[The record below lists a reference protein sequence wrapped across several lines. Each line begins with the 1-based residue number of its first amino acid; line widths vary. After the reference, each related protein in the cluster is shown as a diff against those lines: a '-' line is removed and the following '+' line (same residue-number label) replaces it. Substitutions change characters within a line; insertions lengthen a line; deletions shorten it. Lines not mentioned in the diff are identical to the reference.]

1 MKCLQDQ
8 NLTVNFK
15 LNKTVTVERVIFWYW
30 TWETKFF
37 FMNSPLFLWIHPI
50 KETYRIQEKHFLS
63 LSPVLTGHDI
73 STW

>member
-30 TWETKFF
+30 TWETKYFF
-37 FMNSPLFLWIHPI
+37 YEFTPLKKHTESKKNISFLFL
-50 KETYRIQEKHFLS
+50 LS
-63 LSPVLTGHDI
+63 
-73 STW
+73 